1 MKTIEA
7 LPHHISSD
15 KDAFDVIAFI
25 DKGIVYNSFERI
37 YKQLPFTLEQ
47 WAQFLDTTTRT
58 LQRWK
63 KAGTPLPALCADR
76 IIEIYQLYK
85 FGIEVFGTESF
96 NKWLNSAIATLD
108 DKAPVSF
115 LNNSG
120 GINLIRTKLG
130 RIQHGVLA

>member
-1 MKTIEA
+1 MKSIEA
-7 LPHHISSD
+7 LPYQISSD
-15 KDAFDVIAFI
+15 KDAFDVIAII
-25 DKGIVYNSFERI
+25 DKGLVYSSFEKV

-47 WAQFLDTTTRT
+47 WATFLDTTTRT

-63 KAGTPLPALCADR
+63 KAGTTLPTLCADR

-85 FGIEVFGTESF
+85 FGIEVFGTEGF
-96 NKWLNSAIATLD
+96 NKWLNSHIEALD
-108 DKAPVSF
+108 NKAPVSL
-115 LNNSG
+115 LNNSQ